1 MSIAKAGITTTL
13 NARSAILAAANPL
26 YGRYNTRKSMA
37 QNINL
42 PAALLSRFDLIFL
55 LLDKADPQHDAQVKK
70 YIIFSLNFVTVYS
83 TNFMMN
89 IILMYIMITA
99 RGSHYARSSHLI
111 TSAARLRAS
120 SPGSHSCVHR

>member
-1 MSIAKAGITTTL
+1 MEQQTVSIAKAGITTTL

-70 YIIFSLNFVTVYS
+70 ILIFL
-83 TNFMMN
+83 
-89 IILMYIMITA
+89 
-99 RGSHYARSSHLI
+99 
-111 TSAARLRAS
+111 
-120 SPGSHSCVHR
+120 